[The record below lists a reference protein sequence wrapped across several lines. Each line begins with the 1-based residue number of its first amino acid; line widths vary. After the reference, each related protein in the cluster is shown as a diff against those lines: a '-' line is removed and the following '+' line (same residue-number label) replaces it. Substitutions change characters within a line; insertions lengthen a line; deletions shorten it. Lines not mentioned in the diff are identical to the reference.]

1 MILLTRNE
9 NKIKKE
15 IMINDEN
22 PQNQKEIRSKNK
34 IKSTMS
40 TLIN

>member
-1 MILLTRNE
+1 MIMLKRNE

-40 TLIN
+40 TVIN

>member
-1 MILLTRNE
+1 MIMLTRKE

-34 IKSTMS
+34 IKSTLS
-40 TLIN
+40 TVIN

>member
-1 MILLTRNE
+1 MIMLTRNE

-15 IMINDEN
+15 IMIIYDN

-34 IKSTMS
+34 IN
-40 TLIN
+40 LL